1 MEEAAEQKKE
11 VEIFPL
17 SKGKRIVA
25 FLADFFLVF
34 VISFAFFHLAL
45 YPLSAFSTNL
55 YNEQED
61 CLKAQKDRD
70 QVLYGNSLLFYE
82 EGKSNAEPS
91 SFSQNLSYTGKLYV
105 MALAGKATAD
115 YDVFRHFFVDIRGK
129 ESEYP
134 SWVKSQDEKTQFFSY
149 SPKVELLPRY
159 VEEFSPFFETG
170 NTPSKQGEEDYEKFQ
185 KEFFLP
191 CYSSLMKD
199 ILENDLTYQGISYVA
214 KQNQVAS
221 FSQKA
226 NRVVVWSASI
236 SYLLSCALIFIVV
249 PLISKT
255 RKTLGMIFL
264 RRERVVTATLMPI
277 KRRYLPLLFLYGVF
291 FNAGLLFLLPWPI
304 ITFNE
309 LFSLP
314 ALWALSLISLL
325 LDLVSLFFVLFD
337 SFDRTLMDRLM
348 RITMLD
354 EESMDAIYRS
364 KGYGD

>member
-1 MEEAAEQKKE
+1 MEKQGKRQ
-11 VEIFPL
+11 EIEIYPL
-17 SKGKRIVA
+17 GKGKRIVL

-55 YNEQED
+55 YEEQEE
-61 CLKAQKDRD
+61 CLKAQKERDR
-70 QVLYGNSLLFYE
+70 VLYGNSLLFYE

-105 MALAGKATAD
+105 MSLVGKADVD
-115 YDVFRHFFVDIRGK
+115 YDVFHRFFADIRGK
-129 ESEYP
+129 GSEYP
-134 SWVKSQDEKTQFFSY
+134 SWVKSQDERTQFFSY
-149 SPKVELLPRY
+149 SPKVELLPHY
-159 VEEFSPFFETG
+159 QEEFVPFFEAG
-170 NTPSKQGEEDYEKFQ
+170 NTPSKQGQEDYEKFQ

-191 CYSSLMKD
+191 CYSWLMKD
-199 ILENDLTYQGISYVA
+199 VLENDLTYQGISYVE

-226 NRVVVWSASI
+226 NRVVVVSAAI
-236 SYLLSCALIFIVV
+236 SYLLSCAIVFVVV

-255 RKTLGMIFL
+255 RKTLGMLFL
-264 RRERVVTATLMPI
+264 KRERVVAATLMPI

-337 SFDRTLMDRLM
+337 SFDRTLTDRLM
-348 RITMLD
+348 RITLLE